1 MASSTSPDALKS
13 DALSCAISATPEA
26 RAALRRL
33 AEQNGDIMLHL
44 AGANSGSHK
53 PLCLPAGELRL
64 GARDHL
70 IGIVEGVPIY
80 QMESRPDGECS
91 CGDYIL
97 DMVDGWPVGFSLDA
111 GNRRRFT
118 LLRRHPQHEL
128 MAQTEHQTGDTN
140 DQR

>member
-1 MASSTSPDALKS
+1 MASSSPK
-13 DALSCAISATPEA
+13 CAITATPEA
-26 RAALRRL
+26 RDALRRMV
-33 AEQNGDIMLHL
+33 EQHGDIILHL
-44 AGANSGSHK
+44 AGAKSGSHK

-70 IGIVEGVPIY
+70 IGIVEGVAVY
-80 QMESRPDGECS
+80 QMESRPDGECA

-118 LLRRHPQHEL
+118 LLRPKATQDQAATVPQNQPEHPN
-128 MAQTEHQTGDTN
+128 MPGDTN
-140 DQR
+140 DNR